1 MMTLQGGLT
10 QEEDRMLQD
19 LSAVPSWAFAVF
31 SGFGS
36 FVGWFGLPLGSSF
49 PLLMIFDNVIR
60 LAVLNRVKQFTAA
73 ASLAVYSSKKN
84 SFETRNIQLRDEKG
98 ACHQAV
104 DAVPES

>member
-1 MMTLQGGLT
+1 MTLQGGLT

-19 LSAVPSWAFAVF
+19 LSAFPSWAFAVF

-36 FVGWFGLPLGSSF
+36 FVGWFGLGLGSSF
-49 PLLMIFDNVIR
+49 PLLMIFDIVIR

-84 SFETRNIQLRDEKG
+84 RVKQGTFS
-98 ACHQAV
+98 
-104 DAVPES
+104 

>member
-19 LSAVPSWAFAVF
+19 LSAFPSWAFAVF

-60 LAVLNRVKQFTAA
+60 LAVLNRVI
-73 ASLAVYSSKKN
+73 
-84 SFETRNIQLRDEKG
+84 ETRNIQLRDEKG

-104 DAVPES
+104 GAVPES

>member
-10 QEEDRMLQD
+10 QEEDKKLQD
-19 LSAVPSWAFAVF
+19 SNAGPSAVFVVF

-60 LAVLNRVKQFTAA
+60 LAVLNRVI
-73 ASLAVYSSKKN
+73 
-84 SFETRNIQLRDEKG
+84 ETRNIQLRDEKG

-104 DAVPES
+104 GAVPES

>member
-1 MMTLQGGLT
+1 MMLQGGLT
-10 QEEDRMLQD
+10 QEEDKNLQIIN
-19 LSAVPSWAFAVF
+19 AVPSVTFALF

-36 FVGWFGLPLGSSF
+36 FVGWFGLGLGSSF

-60 LAVLNRVKQFTAA
+60 LAVLNHVKQFTAA
-73 ASLAVYSSKKN
+73 ASLAVYSSKKK
-84 SFETRNIQLRDEKG
+84 SCETRNIQLRDEKG

>member
-1 MMTLQGGLT
+1 MRTKGGLT
-10 QEEDRMLQD
+10 QEEDKNLQIIN
-19 LSAVPSWAFAVF
+19 AVPSVTFALF

-60 LAVLNRVKQFTAA
+60 LAVLNRVI
-73 ASLAVYSSKKN
+73 
-84 SFETRNIQLRDEKG
+84 ETRNIQLRDEKG